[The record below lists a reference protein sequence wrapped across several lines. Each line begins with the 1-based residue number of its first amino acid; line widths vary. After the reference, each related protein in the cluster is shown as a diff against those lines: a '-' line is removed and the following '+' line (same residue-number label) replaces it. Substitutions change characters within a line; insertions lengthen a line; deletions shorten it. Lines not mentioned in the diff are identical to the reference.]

1 MFLKYSDGAIE
12 DYDGDFDLEKLVSL
26 IWIFKTPLLMTG
38 KYIQFD
44 INEDE
49 ISLKNGKI
57 YEIFLRSPV
66 KMDQNKVNAQF
77 DVEKKELNVEV
88 EVRNTLREALKKA
101 EEEEKSVPEIKKETK
116 KIEMKSNLLFDL
128 V

>member
-1 MFLKYSDGAIE
+1 MFLKYSDRSIE
-12 DYDGDFDLEKLVSL
+12 EYDGDFDLEKLVSL

-44 INEDE
+44 INDDE

-66 KMDQNKVNAQF
+66 KMDQNKAKAQF

-101 EEEEKSVPEIKKETK
+101 EEEKNVKEIKKEMK

>member
-1 MFLKYSDGAIE
+1 MFLKYSDGSIE
-12 DYDGDFDLEKLVSL
+12 EYDGDFDLEKLVSL

-44 INEDE
+44 INDDE

-66 KMDQNKVNAQF
+66 KMDQNKAKAQF

-88 EVRNTLREALKKA
+88 ELRNTLREALKKA
-101 EEEEKSVPEIKKETK
+101 EEEKNVKEIKKEMK

>member
-1 MFLKYSDGAIE
+1 MFLKYSDGSLE
-12 DYDGDFDLEKLVSL
+12 EYDGDFDLEKLVSL
-26 IWIFKTPLLMTG
+26 IWIFRTPLLMTG
-38 KYIQFD
+38 KYIQFE

-66 KMDQNKVNAQF
+66 KMDQNKAKAEF
-77 DVEKKELNVEV
+77 DVEKKELNFEV

-101 EEEEKSVPEIKKETK
+101 EEAKSVQEIKKETR